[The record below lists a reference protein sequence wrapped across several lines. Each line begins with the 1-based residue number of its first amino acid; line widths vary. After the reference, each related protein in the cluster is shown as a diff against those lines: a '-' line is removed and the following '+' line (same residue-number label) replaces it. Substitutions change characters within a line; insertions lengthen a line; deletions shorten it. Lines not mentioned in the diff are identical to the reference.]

1 MLPEIERDIA
11 EAATKAITALETL
24 CTLGFEA
31 EEQLKG
37 ADEFARW
44 FKEQIKD
51 VVTAFNSLREIAYG
65 PKQWVT

>member
-11 EAATKAITALETL
+11 EAAARAVTALETL

-37 ADEFARW
+37 LDEFTKW
-44 FKEQIKD
+44 FKVQIKD
-51 VVTAFNSLREIAYG
+51 VVSAFNSLREVAYG
-65 PKQWVT
+65 PKQWVA